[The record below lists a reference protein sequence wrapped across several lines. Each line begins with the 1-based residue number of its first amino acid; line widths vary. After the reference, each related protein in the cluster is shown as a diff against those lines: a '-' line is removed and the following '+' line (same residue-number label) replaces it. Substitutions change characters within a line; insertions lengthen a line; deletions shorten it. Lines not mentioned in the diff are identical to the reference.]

1 MKKQNICFLTI
12 VVIVSL
18 VAVSLFSGEATAT
31 DDVILSLGNMSVLP
45 GKDIQIQIN
54 LINPYD
60 AIMDSFVMDLKDE
73 DNYLKCSGCLRTDR
87 TPGGS
92 CSTQEQANGDCK
104 VTVIGNDKFEE
115 GYGPILIVSFGS
127 QAITPEGAVKT
138 ITINSPTQLH
148 KWPSGSA
155 SVCRDSGKILFRSY
169 EDVCPPESSPGADDC
184 GNDMVDSDDV
194 FCMQDLLTTTPDS
207 CQTSRADVP
216 TGNPNIAC
224 NSPDGVIDFNDFTEV
239 SDKVVGSPHCLNYF
253 EDTDGDGD
261 YMGDAC
267 DNCPS
272 TFNPGQ
278 EDTFPPQGNGIGD
291 ACDCEPDF
299 DCDGD
304 VEAFDIVTFLEDFG
318 RGFYDRPCESEN
330 TCNGDF
336 SCDSEVDAFDMVI
349 FLEDFGRGKYDR
361 PCPICDGSAWCSY

>member
-1 MKKQNICFLTI
+1 
-12 VVIVSL
+12 
-18 VAVSLFSGEATAT
+18 
-31 DDVILSLGNMSVLP
+31 
-45 GKDIQIQIN
+45 
-54 LINPYD
+54 
-60 AIMDSFVMDLKDE
+60 MDSFVMDLKDE
-73 DNYLKCSGCLRTDR
+73 GNYLNCSGCLRTDR

-138 ITINSPTQLH
+138 ITINSPTQLD

-155 SVCRDSGKILFRSY
+155 SVCRDPGEILFRSY
-169 EDVCPPESSPGADDC
+169 GDVCPPESSPGADDC

-207 CQTSRADVP
+207 CQTPRADVP

-261 YMGDAC
+261 YIGDAC
-267 DNCPS
+267 DNCPD
-272 TFNPGQ
+272 TDNPDQ
-278 EDTFPPQGNGIGD
+278 EDTYPPQGNGIGD
-291 ACDCEPDF
+291 ACDCESDF
-299 DCDGD
+299 NCDGD
-304 VEAFDIVTFLEDFG
+304 VDSFDIIAFLADFGRGEYVNPCGTGNPCNGDFSCDGDVDSFDITMFLDDLG
-318 RGFYDRPCESEN
+318 RGFYDRPCPP
-330 TCNGDF
+330 CNPA
-336 SCDSEVDAFDMVI
+336 V
-349 FLEDFGRGKYDR
+349 
-361 PCPICDGSAWCSY
+361 PWCSYQ